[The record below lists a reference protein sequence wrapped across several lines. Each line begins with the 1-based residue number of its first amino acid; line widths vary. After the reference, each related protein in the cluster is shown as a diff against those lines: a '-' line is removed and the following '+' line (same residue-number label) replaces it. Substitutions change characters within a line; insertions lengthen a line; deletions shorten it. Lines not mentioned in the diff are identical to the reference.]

1 MRGYP
6 LGLFALSVLTFIWGS
21 TFVVVKGAVE
31 AISPNFLVLLRF
43 LVAALFFLPLLGRLP
58 RGVWGPGLELAFWLL
73 LGYASQA
80 IGLMYTTASRSAFIT
95 ALNVVLVPL
104 LLGLAGRRVGPVWL
118 AALLAFLGVGFLSY
132 DPRQPPFNVGDLW
145 TLLTALTY
153 ALYIVR
159 LEVHA
164 KSFPSLPLTA
174 VQVYGTALFALPVVL
189 AEGSLRLEGVPWGAI
204 LYLGVV
210 ATALTTWLQTWGQRY
225 VPAPQ
230 AAVLYTLEPVWA
242 TLFAFLLLG
251 ERLGLLGLVGG
262 SLVVFATLQAIRRS
276 PA

>member
-1 MRGYP
+1 MRG
-6 LGLFALSVLTFIWGS
+6 LAAGLLALNLLTLIWGT
-21 TFVVVKGAVE
+21 TFVVVKGAVGE
-31 AISPNFLVLLRF
+31 MAPSLLVLLRF
-43 LVAALFFLPLLGRLP
+43 LVASAFFLPFALRLP
-58 RGVWGPGLELAFWLL
+58 KGIFGPGLELALWLL

-80 IGLMYTTASRSAFIT
+80 VGLLYTSASRSAFIT

-104 LLGLAGRRVGPVWL
+104 LLHLAGRRVRGVWL
-118 AALLAFLGVGFLSY
+118 AAVLALLGVGLLSY
-132 DPRQPPFNVGDLW
+132 DPEQPPLNVGDLW

-164 KSFPSLPLTA
+164 KAYPSLPLTA
-174 VQVYGTALFALPVVL
+174 VQVLGTALLALPWAL
-189 AEGSLRLEGVPWGAI
+189 GEGVRLEGVPWGAV

-210 ATALTTWLQTWGQRY
+210 ATALTTWLQTWGQRR

-230 AAVLYTLEPVWA
+230 AAILYTLEPVWA

-251 ERLGLLGLVGG
+251 ERLGLAGLLGAF
-262 SLVVFATLQAIRRS
+262 LVVLATSLAIRRS

>member
-1 MRGYP
+1 MRRYA
-6 LGLFALSVLTFIWGS
+6 LGLLALNLLTLLWGT
-21 TFVVVKGAVE
+21 TFVVVKGAVGE
-31 AISPNFLVLLRF
+31 MAPSLLVFLRF
-43 LVAALFFLPLLGRLP
+43 LVASLFFLPIAFRLP
-58 RGVWGPGLELAFWLL
+58 KGMWGAGLELSFWLL

-80 IGLMYTTASRSAFIT
+80 VGLLHTSASRSAFIT

-104 LLGLAGRRVGPVWL
+104 LLGLVGRRLGLPVWL
-118 AALLAFLGVGFLSY
+118 SALLALLGVGLLSY
-132 DPRQPPFNVGDLW
+132 DPKQPPLNVGDLW

-159 LEVHA
+159 LEVYA
-164 KSFPSLPLTA
+164 KAFPSLPLTA
-174 VQVYGTALFALPVVL
+174 VQVLGTTLLALLWVLWEGPALH
-189 AEGSLRLEGVPWGAI
+189 GVPWGAV

-251 ERLGLLGLVGG
+251 ERLGPSGALGAL
-262 SLVVFATLQAIRRS
+262 LVVLATLLATRRS

>member
-1 MRGYP
+1 MPRWVDIGIAW
-6 LGLFALSVLTFIWGS
+6 LIIA
-21 TFVVVKGAVE
+21 AV
-31 AISPNFLVLLRF
+31 AIVQER
-43 LVAALFFLPLLGRLP
+43 
-58 RGVWGPGLELAFWLL
+58 
-73 LGYASQA
+73 
-80 IGLMYTTASRSAFIT
+80 SRA
-95 ALNVVLVPL
+95 
-104 LLGLAGRRVGPVWL
+104 LAGVLAAMPLSIPLAMWIVYRETRDL
-118 AALLAFLGVGFLSY
+118 AQTARFAQAALLALLGVGLLSY
-132 DPRQPPFNVGDLW
+132 DPKQPPLNVGDLW

-159 LEVHA
+159 LEVYA
-164 KSFPSLPLTA
+164 KAFPSLPLTA
-174 VQVYGTALFALPVVL
+174 VQVLGTTLLALLWVLWEGPALH
-189 AEGSLRLEGVPWGAI
+189 GVPWGAV

-251 ERLGLLGLVGG
+251 ERLGPSGALGAL
-262 SLVVFATLQAIRRS
+262 LVVLATLLATRRS

>member
-1 MRGYP
+1 MRGYT
-6 LGLFALSVLTFIWGS
+6 LGLLALNLLTLLWGT
-21 TFVVVKGAVE
+21 TFVVVKGAVGE
-31 AISPNFLVLLRF
+31 MTPSLLVFLRF
-43 LVAALFFLPLLGRLP
+43 LLASLFFLPWAFRLP
-58 RGVWGPGLELAFWLL
+58 KGVWGPGMELAFWLL

-80 IGLMYTTASRSAFIT
+80 IGLMHTSASRSAFIT

-104 LLGLAGRRVGPVWL
+104 ILGLVGRRLGGVWL

-132 DPRQPPFNVGDLW
+132 DPRQPPLNVGDLW

-164 KSFPSLPLTA
+164 KAFPSLPLTA
-174 VQVYGTALFALPVVL
+174 VQIFGTALLALPWAL
-189 AEGSLRLEGVPWGAI
+189 WEGVRWEGIPWGAVF
-204 LYLGVV
+204 YLGVV

-230 AAVLYTLEPVWA
+230 AAILYTMEPVWA
-242 TLFAFLLLG
+242 TLFAFAVLG
-251 ERLGLLGLVGG
+251 ERLGFLGGLGAF
-262 SLVVFATLQAIRRS
+262 LVVLATFQAIRRS

>member
-1 MRGYP
+1 MRGYA
-6 LGLFALSVLTFIWGS
+6 LGLLALNVLTLLWGT
-21 TFVVVKGAVE
+21 TFVVVKGAVGE
-31 AISPNFLVLLRF
+31 MAPSLLVFLRF
-43 LVAALFFLPLLGRLP
+43 LLASLFFLPWALRLP
-58 RGVWGPGLELAFWLL
+58 RGVWGPGMELAFWLL

-80 IGLMYTTASRSAFIT
+80 IGLVYTSASRSAFIT

-118 AALLAFLGVGFLSY
+118 AAFLAFLGVGLLSY
-132 DPRQPPFNVGDLW
+132 DPRQPPLNLGDLW

-174 VQVYGTALFALPVVL
+174 VQVFGTALLALPWSL
-189 AEGSLRLEGVPWGAI
+189 WEGASWEGVPWGAV
-204 LYLGVV
+204 LYLGVA

-230 AAVLYTLEPVWA
+230 AAILYTMEPVWA

-251 ERLGLLGLVGG
+251 ERLGPVGLLGAFLVI
-262 SLVVFATLQAIRRS
+262 LATWQAIRRS

>member
-1 MRGYP
+1 MRGYA
-6 LGLFALSVLTFIWGS
+6 LGLLALSVLTFIWGS
-21 TFVVVKGAVE
+21 TFVVIKGAVE
-31 AISPNFLVLLRF
+31 AISPNLLVLLRF
-43 LVAALFFLPLLGRLP
+43 LVAALFFLPLLPRLP

-80 IGLMYTTASRSAFIT
+80 IGLMYTSASRSAFIT

-104 LLGLAGRRVGPVWL
+104 ILGLVGRRLGSVWL

-132 DPRQPPFNVGDLW
+132 DPRQPPLNVGDLW
-145 TLLTALTY
+145 TLLTAFTY

-164 KSFPSLPLTA
+164 KAFPSLPLTA
-174 VQVYGTALFALPVVL
+174 VQIFGTALLALPWAL
-189 AEGSLRLEGVPWGAI
+189 WEGVRWEGIPWGAV

-230 AAVLYTLEPVWA
+230 AAILYTLEPVWA
-242 TLFAFLLLG
+242 TLFAFAVLG
-251 ERLGLLGLVGG
+251 ERLGFLGGLGAF
-262 SLVVFATLQAIRRS
+262 LVVLATFQAIRRS

>member
-1 MRGYP
+1 GM
-6 LGLFALSVLTFIWGS
+6 
-21 TFVVVKGAVE
+21 
-31 AISPNFLVLLRF
+31 
-43 LVAALFFLPLLGRLP
+43 
-58 RGVWGPGLELAFWLL
+58 ELAFWLL

-80 IGLMYTTASRSAFIT
+80 IGLMYTSASRSAFIT

-104 LLGLAGRRVGPVWL
+104 ILGLVGRRLGSVWL

-132 DPRQPPFNVGDLW
+132 DPRQPPLNVGDLW

-164 KSFPSLPLTA
+164 KAFSSLPLTA
-174 VQVYGTALFALPVVL
+174 VQIFGTALLALPW
-189 AEGSLRLEGVPWGAI
+189 AFWEGVRWEGIPWGAV

-210 ATALTTWLQTWGQRY
+210 ATAFTTWLQTWGQRY

-230 AAVLYTLEPVWA
+230 AAILYTMEPVWA
-242 TLFAFLLLG
+242 TLFAFAVLG
-251 ERLGLLGLVGG
+251 EKLGLLGGLGAF
-262 SLVVFATLQAIRRS
+262 LVVLATFQAIRRS

>member
-1 MRGYP
+1 MRG
-6 LGLFALSVLTFIWGS
+6 LAAGLLALNLVTLIWGT
-21 TFVVVKGAVE
+21 TFVVVKGAVGE
-31 AISPNFLVLLRF
+31 MAPSLLVLLRF
-43 LVAALFFLPLLGRLP
+43 LVATAFFLPFALRLP
-58 RGVWGPGLELAFWLL
+58 RGIWGPGLELSFWLL

-80 IGLMYTTASRSAFIT
+80 VGLVYTSASRSAFIT

-104 LLGLAGRRVGPVWL
+104 LLSLAGRRVRGVWL
-118 AALLAFLGVGFLSY
+118 AALLALLGVGLLSY
-132 DPRQPPFNVGDLW
+132 DPQQPPLNVGDLW

-164 KSFPSLPLTA
+164 KAYPSLPLTA
-174 VQVYGTALFALPVVL
+174 VQVLGTALLAFPWALG
-189 AEGSLRLEGVPWGAI
+189 EGVRLEGVPWGAV

-210 ATALTTWLQTWGQRY
+210 ATALTTWLQTWGQRR

-230 AAVLYTLEPVWA
+230 AAILYTLEPVWA

-251 ERLGLLGLVGG
+251 ERLGPTGFVGAF
-262 SLVVFATLQAIRRS
+262 SVILATFLAIRRS

>member
-1 MRGYP
+1 MPGYA
-6 LGLFALSVLTFIWGS
+6 LGLFALNLLTFLWGT
-21 TFVVVKGAVE
+21 TFVVVKGAVGE
-31 AISPNFLVLLRF
+31 MAPSLLVFLRF
-43 LVAALFFLPLLGRLP
+43 LLASLFFLPWAGRLP
-58 RGVWGPGLELAFWLL
+58 RGVWGPGMELAFWLL

-104 LLGLAGRRVGPVWL
+104 ILGLAGRSLGGVWV

-132 DPRQPPFNVGDLW
+132 DPRQPPLNAGDFW

-164 KSFPSLPLTA
+164 KTFPALPLTA
-174 VQVYGTALFALPVVL
+174 VQVFGTALLAFPWALW
-189 AEGSLRLEGVPWGAI
+189 EGFRLEGVPWGAV
-204 LYLGVV
+204 LYLGVA

-230 AAVLYTLEPVWA
+230 AAILYTLEPVWA
-242 TLFAFLLLG
+242 TLFAFILLG
-251 ERLGLLGLVGG
+251 ERLGLLGVLGA
-262 SLVVFATLQAIRRS
+262 SLVILATLQAIRRS

>member
-1 MRGYP
+1 MRAYA
-6 LGLFALSVLTFIWGS
+6 LGLLALNLLTLIWGT
-21 TFVVVKGAVE
+21 TFVVVKGAVVE
-31 AISPNFLVLLRF
+31 ISPSLLVLLRF
-43 LVAALFFLPLLGRLP
+43 LVAGVFFLPLLFRLP
-58 RGVWGPGLELAFWLL
+58 PGAWGPGLELAFWLL

-80 IGLMYTTASRSAFIT
+80 IGLEHTSASRSAFIT

-104 LLGLAGRRVGPVWL
+104 FLSLAGRRVGGVWL
-118 AALLAFLGVGFLSY
+118 AALWAFLGVGLLSY
-132 DPRQPPFNVGDLW
+132 DPRQPPLNVGDLW

-153 ALYIVR
+153 ALYIIR

-164 KSFPSLPLTA
+164 KAVSSLPLTA
-174 VQVYGTALFALPVVL
+174 IQVLGTGLFALPWAV
-189 AEGSLRLEGVPWGAI
+189 AGGLRLEGVPWGAV

-230 AAVLYTLEPVWA
+230 AAILYTLEPVWA
-242 TLFAFLLLG
+242 TLFAFLVLG
-251 ERLGLLGLVGG
+251 ERLGPWGFLGAFLVI
-262 SLVVFATLQAIRRS
+262 LATFQAIRRS